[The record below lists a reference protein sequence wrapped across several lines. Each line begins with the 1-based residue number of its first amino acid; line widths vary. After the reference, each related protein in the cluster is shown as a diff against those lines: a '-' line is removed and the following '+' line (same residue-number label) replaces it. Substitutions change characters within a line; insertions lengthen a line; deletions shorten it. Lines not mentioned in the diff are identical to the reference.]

1 MITATSSASTKTEP
15 TAAAVNDNT
24 NETLNDGVVQA
35 LGNEYVSQSNV
46 MSCHVYVSLTTSSLR
61 LPGKVELSKL

>member
-15 TAAAVNDNT
+15 TGATVNDNT

-46 MSCHVYVSLTTSSLR
+46 MSCHVYISLASLR